1 MSGIVALLKQLF
13 TTFFIVP
20 IFQMKDKHFNKHQS
34 IDENILNKDDSF
46 NDVKNPIL
54 TASIEYLIS
63 TKRFDASL
71 YQNWQ
76 SICLC
81 AIYF

>member
-1 MSGIVALLKQLF
+1 MQYTVSHVWNCGTVKTTVHYLLHCPNFSNERQTL
-13 TTFFIVP
+13 
-20 IFQMKDKHFNKHQS
+20 FNKHQS

-71 YQNWQ
+71 YQN
-76 SICLC
+76 
-81 AIYF
+81 